1 MSKNCDE
8 PVAAAT
14 AYSSPPCYAHEF
26 PGWFGECDAPAE
38 PEAAPAKPAQTRE
51 AADPEGSAADCPPG
65 AAPAADKS

>member
-1 MSKNCDE
+1 LSKNCDE

-38 PEAAPAKPAQTRE
+38 LEATRATPSPTCE
-51 AADPEGSAADCPPG
+51 AADPEVSVAGCPPG
-65 AAPAADKS
+65 APPSAEKP